1 VPVKFLSD
9 EQAAEFAS
17 FQGPPTRAQLEKY
30 FFLDDADR
38 EAIDAKRRDHNRLGL
53 AVQLGV
59 VRFLRRFLPAPRQVP
74 AEVVDYLA
82 QQLGITDP
90 SCLKL
95 YGQRDGTARTHA
107 GEIEKAGGWIDF
119 AEVEPEVARWI
130 SARGSPRARV
140 PRRCSTRRW
149 PSCAPAR
156 CDAGGASAGA
166 AGGPGAGKGH
176 QAAVGQPA

>member
-1 VPVKFLSD
+1 MNRRRNSPRFRGRL
-9 EQAAEFAS
+9 
-17 FQGPPTRAQLEKY
+17 RAFSWKRY

-38 EAIDAKRRDHNRLGL
+38 EAIESKRRDHNRLGF

-59 VRFLRRFLPAPRQVP
+59 VRFLRRFLPDPRQVP
-74 AEVVDYLA
+74 AGVVDYLA

-107 GEIEKAGGWIDF
+107 GEIEQAGGWFGF
-119 AEVEPEVARWI
+119 AEAEPEPARWI
-130 SARGSPRARV
+130 AARAFTKGEG

-149 PSCAPAR
+149 PNCAPAR
-156 CDAGGASAGA
+156 C
-166 AGGPGAGKGH
+166 
-176 QAAVGQPA
+176 